1 MRWRLLVIF
10 ILVFSFSHK
19 SAKGQTAV
27 PSEYKDISSELE
39 IPTEAELFKDDPD
52 PVVMSAQIAVRL
64 KKIQHSISL
73 DYNEH
78 VQKYISY
85 NTNPKRN
92 VLISKVLGRAK
103 KFFPVFEPIFAQYG
117 IPDEMKYLAVVESA
131 LNPFAVSPKG
141 ASGVWQFMYS
151 TGLRYDL
158 NISKKIDERRDPF
171 KSCDAAARYL
181 KEMYKLYGNWQLAI
195 ASYNCGAGNV
205 NRAIKKA
212 GGSTNFW
219 DIRPYLPSET
229 QAYVPT
235 FIAMVYAMKYAKQYG
250 ISPNTFE
257 RENTQR
263 VAVKQKIS
271 VSDLESILGI
281 PRQIIIDENPSL
293 LTTLIPPD
301 FTLNLP
307 ASKVTAFTQ
316 FQDSLYAK
324 AEDIT
329 TAQKLVVPK
338 VVKPESSPKELSP
351 AECNDVTVSKE
362 DFSSKPVVKE
372 KKASQKTE
380 TKNTEEDVSFLQKIK
395 NKLRPNKNEETD
407 PVAQKTN
414 SGKKNNSSKK
424 ELSEPEKN
432 VKTKNKNTG
441 EQKATAEKSTQKNSR
456 GKKEEAVS
464 KNVKANAIVVSEIL
478 KEDNDKYKVVV
489 YTVKD
494 GDNLGYIASWFHCKV
509 KDVRRW
515 NELNGNCIVVGDE
528 MLIYVHENDLKKF
541 VRFNYLSNRVKDMLS
556 EKIVTQE
563 ETDALIAKKEQKDTS
578 TLIEKINPAKIFSK
592 NECFQMHTIRSG
604 ENLWTIAQKYDD
616 VTVQDLMRWNGYKK
630 TPVLHRHDEI
640 KVRKIA
646 CK

>member
-1 MRWRLLVIF
+1 MRWRFLVIF

-19 SAKGQTAV
+19 SAAQTAV
-27 PSEYKDISSELE
+27 PSEYKDVSSELE

-85 NTNPKRN
+85 NTNPKRQ

-117 IPDEMKYLAVVESA
+117 VPDEMKYLAVVESA

-158 NISKKIDERRDPF
+158 NISRKVDERRDPYKAF
-171 KSCDAAARYL
+171 DAAARYL
-181 KEMYKLYGNWQLAI
+181 KEMYNLYGNWQLAI

-250 ISPNTFE
+250 ISPNSFE
-257 RENTQR
+257 RETTQR
-263 VAVKQKIS
+263 VAVKEKIT
-271 VSDLESILGI
+271 VNDLESLLGI

-293 LTTLIPPD
+293 LTTLIPAD

-338 VVKPESSPKELSP
+338 VVKPESSPKELSS
-351 AECNDVTVSKE
+351 AECNDPVASKE
-362 DFSSKPVVKE
+362 DFSTKPVVKE
-372 KKASQKTE
+372 KNTAQKTE
-380 TKNTEEDVSFLQKIK
+380 TKNADEDISFLQKIK
-395 NKLRPNKNEETD
+395 NKLKPKKQEETE

-414 SGKKNNSSKK
+414 TGKKNNQSKK
-424 ELSEPEKN
+424 ETPEPEKN
-432 VKTKNKNTG
+432 SKKESKKSK
-441 EQKATAEKSTQKNSR
+441 EQKISAGKSNQKNPR
-456 GKKEEAVS
+456 DKKEEAVS
-464 KNVKANAIVVSEIL
+464 KNAKGNTIVISENY
-478 KEDNDKYKVVV
+478 KEDNDKYKIVA

-494 GDNLGYIASWFHCKV
+494 GDNLGYISSWFHCKV
-509 KDVRRW
+509 KEIRRW
-515 NELNGNCIVVGDE
+515 NEINGNCIVVGDE
-528 MLIYVHENDLKKF
+528 LLIYVHENDLKKF
-541 VRFNYLSNRVKDMLS
+541 VRFNYLSNRVKDLLRG
-556 EKIVTQE
+556 KIQTQE
-563 ETDALIAKKEQKDTS
+563 ETDALLAKKEQKDTAR
-578 TLIEKINPAKIFSK
+578 LIDKINPVKIFSR
-592 NECFQMHTIRSG
+592 NECFEMHTIRAG

-616 VTVQDLMRWNGYKK
+616 VTVQDLMKWNGYKK